1 MALLEVEMSLYEA
14 ILARRSVRSYTTQPL
29 EKGIIS
35 SLLEAA
41 IRAPTAMHGEPW
53 AFVIIED
60 KQLLRNLS
68 DQAKPMLLRMMH
80 HQHQHQQA
88 FKLFE
93 LPGNQNFNIFYNAGT
108 LILICGNTKIYS
120 SEADCWLAT
129 ENLIL
134 AACAMGLGSCII
146 GCALPILNLAETKI
160 KLGIP
165 HEFTVVAPIVI
176 GYPDDTPTPTSRKHP
191 RILSSI
197 PIGEVNY
204 SH

>member
-1 MALLEVEMSLYEA
+1 MALFEVEMSLYEA

-80 HQHQHQQA
+80 HQHQQA

>member
-14 ILARRSVRSYTTQPL
+14 ILARRSVRSYTTKPL

-80 HQHQHQQA
+80 HQHQQA

>member
-14 ILARRSVRSYTTQPL
+14 ILARRSVRSYTTQQL
-29 EKGIIS
+29 EKGVIS

-80 HQHQHQQA
+80 HHQQA

-120 SEADCWLAT
+120 SEADCWLAA

-165 HEFTVVAPIVI
+165 HDFTVVAPIVI
-176 GYPDDTPTPTSRKHP
+176 GYPDDAPTPTSRKHP
-191 RILSSI
+191 LILSSI

>member
-1 MALLEVEMSLYEA
+1 VLEVEMSLYEA

-80 HQHQHQQA
+80 HQHQQA

-93 LPGNQNFNIFYNAGT
+93 LPGNKNFNIFYNAGT

>member
-14 ILARRSVRSYTTQPL
+14 ILARRSVRSYTTQKL
-29 EKGIIS
+29 EKGAVS

-53 AFVIIED
+53 AFVIIQD
-60 KQLLRNLS
+60 QQLLKKIS
-68 DQAKPMLLRMMH
+68 DQVKPMLLTMMH
-80 HQHQHQQA
+80 HNQHQQA
-88 FKLFE
+88 LKLFE
-93 LPGNQNFNIFYNAGT
+93 LPINQDFNIFYDAGT
-108 LILICGNTKIYS
+108 LILICGNTKINF

-146 GCALPILNLAETKI
+146 GCALPVLNLAEVKT

-165 HEFTVVAPIVI
+165 HEFTVVAPIVV
-176 GYPDDTPTPTSRKHP
+176 GYPNDMPAPTSRKHP

-197 PIGEVNY
+197 PTGRVN
-204 SH
+204 

>member
-14 ILARRSVRSYTTQPL
+14 ILARRSVRSYKTQQL

-53 AFVIIED
+53 GFVIIED
-60 KQLLRNLS
+60 KQLLRSLS

-80 HQHQHQQA
+80 HHQHQQA

-108 LILICGNTKIYS
+108 LILICGDTKIYS
-120 SEADCWLAT
+120 SEADCWLAA

-134 AACAMGLGSCII
+134 AACAMELGSCII

-165 HEFTVVAPIVI
+165 QDFTVVAPIVI
-176 GYPDDTPTPTSRKHP
+176 GYPDDTPMPTSRKHP